1 LVPAWPVAPSSLC
14 LDGQGNLL
22 VGTAQPARDSALP
35 DALYVLPVEGPAR
48 GQPSLAYAVPIGAA
62 LGGVATVP
70 GAAAWVAGVAHPGA
84 GMGAQFATP
93 RSRWPHFRE
102 GEPPRGGVVA
112 LSQGS

>member
-1 LVPAWPVAPSSLC
+1 
-14 LDGQGNLL
+14 
-22 VGTAQPARDSALP
+22 LP

-112 LSQGS
+112 LSRGG